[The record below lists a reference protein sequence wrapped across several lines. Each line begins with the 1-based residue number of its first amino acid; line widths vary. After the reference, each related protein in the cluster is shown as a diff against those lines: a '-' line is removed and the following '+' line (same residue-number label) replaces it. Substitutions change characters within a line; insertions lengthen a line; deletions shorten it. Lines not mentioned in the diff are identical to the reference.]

1 MIRVPA
7 GVTLYNEGDP
17 GFDAFIIA
25 TGQVR
30 LEKAGRIIGFRA
42 RGDVNG
48 ATSLVIGGDPRV
60 ATVVTSKDT
69 LIMNISKERLD
80 AVMEKHS
87 DLHRGMIKVL
97 MERLF
102 DTYTRLNAIKKIE
115 QRVDYFRKYQSHMRL
130 DVQNLRRLPGSGRW
144 EDDFAAIDR
153 GTDMKQRSVGAR
165 P

>member
-1 MIRVPA
+1 
-7 GVTLYNEGDP
+7 VTLYTEGDP

-30 LEKAGRIIGFRA
+30 LEKGGAIIGFRG

-48 ATSLVIGGDPRV
+48 ATSLVVGGDPRA
-60 ATVVTSKDT
+60 ATVITAKDT

-80 AVMEKHS
+80 VVMEKHS
-87 DLHRGMIKVL
+87 ELHRGMIKVL

-102 DTYTRLNAIKKIE
+102 DTYKRINAIKRVE
-115 QRVDYFRKYQSHMRL
+115 QRVDYFRQYRSEMRL
-130 DVQNLRRLPGSGRW
+130 DVQNLRRLPGSGRLQ
-144 EDDFAAIDR
+144 DDFVA
-153 GTDMKQRSVGAR
+153 